1 MATPMTQVSQD
12 GRIVI
17 LSTRKQRLQK
27 AKDLIKQFAKPNGS
41 VVDELIA
48 ERREAAQHE

>member
-1 MATPMTQVSQD
+1 MATLTTQILQD

-17 LSTRKQRLQK
+17 LNTRKQHLQK